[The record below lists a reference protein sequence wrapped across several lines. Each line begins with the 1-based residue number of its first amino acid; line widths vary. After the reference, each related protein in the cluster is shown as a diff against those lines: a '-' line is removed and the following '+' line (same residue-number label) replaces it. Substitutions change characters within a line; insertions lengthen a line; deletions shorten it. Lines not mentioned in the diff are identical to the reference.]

1 MFYLIGIIISMRIW
15 HLFPKRPI
23 VKVHGGKNKEAEK
36 DGIRLAI
43 NDFKALLA

>member
-1 MFYLIGIIISMRIW
+1 MFYLVGIIISIRIW

-23 VKVHGGKNKEAEK
+23 VKVHGGKNNE
-36 DGIRLAI
+36 AI